1 MKIIVF
7 KKSKKKTKSRNKVML
22 RNWFVTE
29 LHEPNSESLHTVESS
44 EESIKR
50 KKKKLLQTLYTL

>member
-7 KKSKKKTKSRNKVML
+7 KKSKKKKTKSRNKVML

-29 LHEPNSESLHTVESS
+29 LHEPNSESLRTVESS

-50 KKKKLLQTLYTL
+50 KKKLLQTLYTL